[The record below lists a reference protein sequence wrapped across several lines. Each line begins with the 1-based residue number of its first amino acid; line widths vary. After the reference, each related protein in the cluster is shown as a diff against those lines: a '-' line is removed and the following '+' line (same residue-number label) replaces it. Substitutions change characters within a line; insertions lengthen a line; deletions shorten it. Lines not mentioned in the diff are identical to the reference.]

1 VTAPGERA
9 TVDQDAM
16 TSNAGM
22 TPGRELAG
30 NVALITGGGRNI
42 GRAIALSLAAGGAS
56 VMVNVDRSRGDA
68 EETVRLVE
76 AVGGKAASFIA
87 DVTRP
92 DDVAAIVAATVAR
105 FGRIDVLVNN
115 AALRTEQTF
124 ANMPFADWRRILS
137 VILDGAFLCS
147 QACLPYLAQGGRGAI
162 VNIGGET
169 GHRGAAGRAH
179 VVTAKAGLAGM
190 TKALALEFA
199 PQRITVNC
207 VVPGRIDTVRESAAD
222 PGAPAHRPATPP
234 VGRLGTP
241 GEVAAMVRMLCGPDA
256 RYVTGQAIHVNGG
269 GWMP

>member
-1 VTAPGERA
+1 MTAPGERA

-92 DDVAAIVAATVAR
+92 DDVAAMVAATVAR